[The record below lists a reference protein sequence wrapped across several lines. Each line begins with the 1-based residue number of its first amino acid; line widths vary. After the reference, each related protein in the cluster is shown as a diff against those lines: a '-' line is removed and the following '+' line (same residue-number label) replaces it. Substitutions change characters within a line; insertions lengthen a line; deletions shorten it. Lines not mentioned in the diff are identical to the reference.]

1 MSTGAETLNRN
12 QQSTPSASLHKDG
25 CGGGGGGGEEQEDT
39 VVVFSVVIGTP
50 LVKVTLELE
59 LAPDSGLPNVALTA
73 LANVM
78 VMAIVMVI
86 FMMVVMVMVMV
97 INDD

>member
-1 MSTGAETLNRN
+1 M
-12 QQSTPSASLHKDG
+12 
-25 CGGGGGGGEEQEDT
+25 
-39 VVVFSVVIGTP
+39 VVFSVVIGTP

-78 VMAIVMVI
+78 VMAIVMAQVTAKCLLPSA
-86 FMMVVMVMVMV
+86 FCYRS
-97 INDD
+97 DE

>member
-1 MSTGAETLNRN
+1 M
-12 QQSTPSASLHKDG
+12 
-25 CGGGGGGGEEQEDT
+25 
-39 VVVFSVVIGTP
+39 VVFSVVIGTP

-78 VMAIVMVI
+78 VMAIVMAQVTARCLLPAA
-86 FMMVVMVMVMV
+86 FCYRS
-97 INDD
+97 DE